1 MEIVNDGAAAQ
12 VEEILAHPSIAGTS
26 PLPLTNM
33 GQGVFHSDPFTQFGS
48 SFCRY
53 LTLSSLDRAS
63 LRRDECRCCTL
74 WRSWC
79 IVL

>member
-1 MEIVNDGAAAQ
+1 VNDGATAQ

-26 PLPLTNM
+26 ALPLTNM

-53 LTLSSLDRAS
+53 LTLS
-63 LRRDECRCCTL
+63 
-74 WRSWC
+74 
-79 IVL
+79 